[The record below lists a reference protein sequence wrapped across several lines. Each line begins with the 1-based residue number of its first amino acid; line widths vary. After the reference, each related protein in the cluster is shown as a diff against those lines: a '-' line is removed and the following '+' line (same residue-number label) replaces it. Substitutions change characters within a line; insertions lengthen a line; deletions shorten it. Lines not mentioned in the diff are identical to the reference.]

1 MPILA
6 AHAPSPQTGRS
17 RLQEFKQAD
26 AQADVQQASLRARRT
41 RTVKIHVATWHHLRL
56 AISGPAVSPS
66 FRHCGALP
74 DFRRQP
80 PPPEITAQ
88 GDATDRAAPLH
99 GVHFTPMAADV
110 VSACGQSVHP
120 QLGAFKMLLMG
131 DLLDAKRDGLKWSVS
146 A

>member
-1 MPILA
+1 MRPGITCGWLSV
-6 AHAPSPQTGRS
+6 AP
-17 RLQEFKQAD
+17 LY
-26 AQADVQQASLRARRT
+26 
-41 RTVKIHVATWHHLRL
+41 RL
-56 AISGPAVSPS
+56 ASGTVVPS
-66 FRHCGALP
+66 

-80 PPPEITAQ
+80 TPPEITAQ